1 MNRKSGIKFAGN
13 SLMAAGLVLC
23 ATSCAV
29 KTSATRD
36 SLHVME
42 ISVPQQK
49 MALYKSGALVKQY
62 PVSTSKFGEG
72 SKPGSYRTPLG
83 KMEVAEKIGG
93 GKPAGAVF
101 KSRIW
106 TGEIVKP
113 DSKGRDPIVSRVL
126 WLRGLERK
134 NKNTYSRCIY
144 IHGTAA
150 ERNIGRPASYGCIR
164 MKSKDVIDLYRNV
177 GEGAK
182 VFVVKKKLWIDRAG
196 KVEEVPTIRAL
207 PVESPDGMIPGIDSP
222 EAMASKALAWE
233 NLNKPVTTEDLLVEE
248 GYDLA
253 YLTLPEIF
261 KIPLD

>member
-1 MNRKSGIKFAGN
+1 MNRNSGIRLIGN
-13 SLMAAGLVLC
+13 TLMAAGIVLC
-23 ATSCAV
+23 ASSCAV

-49 MALYKSGALVKQY
+49 MALYKSGKLVKQY

-72 SKPGSYRTPLG
+72 SKAGSYKTPLG

-101 KSRIW
+101 KSRKW

-134 NKNTYSRCIY
+134 NKNSYSRCIY

-150 ERNIGRPASYGCIR
+150 EKDIGRQASYGCVR
-164 MKSKDVIDLYRNV
+164 MKSKDVIELYRHV
-177 GEGAK
+177 DEGAK
-182 VFVVKKKLWIDRAG
+182 VHIVKKKLWIDRVG
-196 KVEEVPTIRAL
+196 QTEEVPTLRAL
-207 PVESPDGMIPGIDSP
+207 PVEFPDGLVPSMESP
-222 EAMASKALAWE
+222 EASATKDLAWE
-233 NLNKPVTTEDLLVEE
+233 KLNKPMTTEDLLVED

-253 YLTLPEIF
+253 YLNLPEIF
-261 KIPLD
+261 EIPLD